1 MQTIHMD
8 SKEFKK
14 FRKKLNRTQKE
25 IAPLL
30 GVSKKAI
37 LSYEQG
43 WRNIPPHVER
53 QMLFLLSRMSESS
66 KVSRPCWVIK
76 KCHPYTKVH
85 CPAWKFNSGKL
96 CWFVNGNICCGDVC
110 ENWKAKMKCCRA
122 CEVLKSFL

>member
-1 MQTIHMD
+1 MD
-8 SKEFKK
+8 SKEFKNL
-14 FRKKLNRTQKE
+14 RKKLNRTQKE

-37 LSYEQG
+37 HSYEQG

-53 QMLFLLSRMSESS
+53 QMLFLLSRMDGYS

-76 KCHPYTKVH
+76 KCHPSIKVQ

-96 CWFVNGNICCGDVC
+96 CWFVNGNISRGEVRKD
-110 ENWKAKMKCCRA
+110 WKEKMKICRS
-122 CEVLKSFL
+122 CKVLQSFL